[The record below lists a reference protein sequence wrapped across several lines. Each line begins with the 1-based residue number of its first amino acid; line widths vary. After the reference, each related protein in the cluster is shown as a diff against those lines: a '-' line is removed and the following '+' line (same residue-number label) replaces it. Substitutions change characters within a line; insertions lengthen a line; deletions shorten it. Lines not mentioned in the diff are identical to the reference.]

1 MADDKSLLED
11 ILEVRKKRFKDALF
25 DNDDSQISKNNFVR
39 KNENKNK
46 IDMDDKYM
54 DLKNKKINE
63 IDEKVKTNNGKI
75 TKLEKIREQ
84 RAKRERLEKGFI
96 QPKKSENIIKDNQ
109 NTENLKKIE
118 KTQEKT
124 AKLKNQNENIN
135 LSKNSDKSIKA
146 VADSTKTVNTAQK
159 EKAAKETDR
168 NSIIKNFF
176 KNRKNKKLS
185 FTPYIRTEVD
195 VRSVMKDVIIS
206 LIPAIIAA
214 SLVYGAKALL
224 VIVTSIFSAVV
235 TEKLF
240 SRIFL
245 NDKDSVHDLS
255 AVITGILMALTLA
268 PLTSLPVV
276 AFGASMAIIFGKL
289 MYGGIGKNVLN
300 PAVVGREFMT
310 VFFPAAMSS
319 GTIWFSQETLRLS
332 KVNFFVNFQKTP
344 IMSYL
349 DELLLT
355 SSGSLGSYS
364 AFALILGGLYLLL
377 KNRISWHIPV
387 TLFATSFIATM
398 ILKDGISV
406 SMGGLLL
413 TGIFMATDMPTSPSF
428 AGGKI
433 YYGIML
439 GVVIVLLSVLGV
451 KNETLSYVLLILN
464 PFTRFINKVF
474 RPVVFGYDVKE
485 EVVKQVGKAILLT
498 FGIIVFALIFI
509 GLHKIGAIP
518 YLVYLYIL
526 VLTLQLIR
534 SDRNKN
540 LSK

>member
-1 MADDKSLLED
+1 MTDEKTLLEE
-11 ILEVRKKRFKDALF
+11 ILDVRKKIKNGLL
-25 DNDDSQISKNNFVR
+25 DNDDTVHHSET
-39 KNENKNK
+39 EN
-46 IDMDDKYM
+46 
-54 DLKNKKINE
+54 LPKKRNINQQNLH
-63 IDEKVKTNNGKI
+63 NNGKI
-75 TKLEKIREQ
+75 IKLEKTRNEKT
-84 RAKRERLEKGFI
+84 KRETIKKEVNEKAENEE
-96 QPKKSENIIKDNQ
+96 KKNI
-109 NTENLKKIE
+109 KKI
-118 KTQEKT
+118 
-124 AKLKNQNENIN
+124 KNTN
-135 LSKNSDKSIKA
+135 LSKPKVYEKSNILNEKNLGKQDEKIKRR
-146 VADSTKTVNTAQK
+146 K
-159 EKAAKETDR
+159 
-168 NSIIKNFF
+168 IIRTFF
-176 KNRKNKKLS
+176 KKREMKKMS
-185 FTPYIRTEVD
+185 FNPFVRTDVEVRD
-195 VRSVMKDVIIS
+195 VMKDVIIS
-206 LIPAIIAA
+206 LFPAIIAA
-214 SLVYGAKALL
+214 GLVYGLTALL
-224 VIVTSIFSAVV
+224 VIVTSIFSAVI

-245 NDKDSVHDLS
+245 NDKDSAHDLS

-300 PAVVGREFMT
+300 PAIVGREFMT

-319 GTIWFSQETLRLS
+319 GTIWFSQEALRLS
-332 KVNFFVNFQKTP
+332 KINFFVNFQKTP

-387 TLFATSFIATM
+387 TLFVTSFIAAM
-398 ILKDGISV
+398 VLKDGISV

-464 PFTRFINKVF
+464 PFTRYINKVF
-474 RPVVFGYDVKE
+474 RPVVFGYEVKE
-485 EVVKQVGKAILLT
+485 EVVKQVGKGILLT
-498 FGIIVFALIFI
+498 LVIIVFALIFI

-534 SDRNKN
+534 SDRNKKGN
-540 LSK
+540 

>member
-1 MADDKSLLED
+1 MTDEKTLLEE
-11 ILEVRKKRFKDALF
+11 ILDVRKKIKNGLL
-25 DNDDSQISKNNFVR
+25 DNDDTVHPSET
-39 KNENKNK
+39 ENL
-46 IDMDDKYM
+46 
-54 DLKNKKINE
+54 LKKRDTNQQNLY
-63 IDEKVKTNNGKI
+63 NNGKI
-75 TKLEKIREQ
+75 IKLEKTRNEKT
-84 RAKRERLEKGFI
+84 KRETIKKEVNEKA
-96 QPKKSENIIKDNQ
+96 ENEEK
-109 NTENLKKIE
+109 KKI
-118 KTQEKT
+118 
-124 AKLKNQNENIN
+124 KNTN
-135 LSKNSDKSIKA
+135 LSKPKVYEKSNILNEKSLGKQDEKIKRR
-146 VADSTKTVNTAQK
+146 
-159 EKAAKETDR
+159 E
-168 NSIIKNFF
+168 IIRNFF
-176 KNRKNKKLS
+176 KKREKKKMS
-185 FTPYIRTEVD
+185 FNPFVRTDVEVRD
-195 VRSVMKDVIIS
+195 VMKDVIIA
-206 LIPAIIAA
+206 LFPAIIAA
-214 SLVYGAKALL
+214 GLVYGLTALL
-224 VIVTSIFSAVV
+224 VIVTSIFSAVI

-245 NDKDSVHDLS
+245 NDKDSALDLS

-319 GTIWFSQETLRLS
+319 GTIWFSQEALRLS
-332 KVNFFVNFQKTP
+332 KINFFVNFQKTP

-364 AFALILGGLYLLL
+364 VFALIMGGLYLLL

-428 AGGKI
+428 GGGKI

-485 EVVKQVGKAILLT
+485 EVVKQVGKAIILT
-498 FGIIVFALIFI
+498 LGIIVFALIFI

-534 SDRNKN
+534 SDRNK
-540 LSK
+540 KFK

>member
-11 ILEVRKKRFKDALF
+11 ILNVRKKRFKDALF
-25 DNDDSQISKNNFVR
+25 DNDGSQISKNNFVSE
-39 KNENKNK
+39 NENKNK

-54 DLKNKKINE
+54 DLKNKKTNE
-63 IDEKVKTNNGKI
+63 INEKVKTNSGKI
-75 TKLEKIREQ
+75 IKLEKIREQ
-84 RAKRERLEKGFI
+84 KAKRERLEKGFI
-96 QPKKSENIIKDNQ
+96 QPKESENVNKDNQ

-124 AKLKNQNENIN
+124 AKLNNQNENAN
-135 LSKNSDKSIKA
+135 LRKNSDKSVKT
-146 VADSTKTVNTAQK
+146 DTKTVNTAQK
-159 EKAAKETDR
+159 EKAAKKTDR

-195 VRSVMKDVIIS
+195 IRSVMKDVIIS
-206 LIPAIIAA
+206 LIPAIVAA

-245 NDKDSVHDLS
+245 NDKDSAHDLS

-276 AFGASMAIIFGKL
+276 AFGAGMAIIFGKL

-319 GTIWFSQETLRLS
+319 GTIWFSQEALRLS
-332 KVNFFVNFQKTP
+332 KINFFVNFQKTP

-364 AFALILGGLYLLL
+364 AFALVLGGLYLLL

-387 TLFATSFIATM
+387 TLFVTSFIATM
-398 ILKDGISV
+398 VLKDGISV
-406 SMGGLLL
+406 STGGLLL
-413 TGIFMATDMPTSPSF
+413 IGIFMATDMPTSPSF

-439 GVVIVLLSVLGV
+439 GVVIALLSVLGV

-485 EVVKQVGKAILLT
+485 EVVKQGGKAILLT
-498 FGIIVFALIFI
+498 LGIIVFALIFI

-534 SDRNKN
+534 SDRNKKGN
-540 LSK
+540 

>member
-11 ILEVRKKRFKDALF
+11 ILNVRKKRFKDALF
-25 DNDDSQISKNNFVR
+25 DNDGSQISKNNFVSE
-39 KNENKNK
+39 NENKNK

-54 DLKNKKINE
+54 DLKNKKTNE
-63 IDEKVKTNNGKI
+63 INEKVKTNSGKI
-75 TKLEKIREQ
+75 IKLEKIREQ
-84 RAKRERLEKGFI
+84 KAKRERLEKGFI
-96 QPKKSENIIKDNQ
+96 RPKESENVNKYNQ

-124 AKLKNQNENIN
+124 AKLNNQNENVN
-135 LSKNSDKSIKA
+135 LRKNSDKPVKT
-146 VADSTKTVNTAQK
+146 DTKTVNTAQK
-159 EKAAKETDR
+159 EKADKKTDR

-195 VRSVMKDVIIS
+195 IRSVMKDVIIS
-206 LIPAIIAA
+206 LIPAIVAA
-214 SLVYGAKALL
+214 FLVYGAKALL

-245 NDKDSVHDLS
+245 NDKDSAHDLS

-276 AFGASMAIIFGKL
+276 AFGAAMAIIFGKL

-319 GTIWFSQETLRLS
+319 GTIWFSQEALRLS
-332 KVNFFVNFQKTP
+332 KINFFVNFQKTP

-387 TLFATSFIATM
+387 TLFATSFIAAM
-398 ILKDGISV
+398 VLKDGISV
-406 SMGGLLL
+406 STGGLLL

-439 GVVIVLLSVLGV
+439 GVVIALLSVLGV

-485 EVVKQVGKAILLT
+485 EVVKQGGKAILLT
-498 FGIIVFALIFI
+498 LGIIVFALIFI

-534 SDRNKN
+534 SDRNKKGN
-540 LSK
+540 

>member
-1 MADDKSLLED
+1 MTDEKTLLEE
-11 ILEVRKKRFKDALF
+11 ILDVRKKIKNGLL
-25 DNDDSQISKNNFVR
+25 DNDDTVHHSET
-39 KNENKNK
+39 EN
-46 IDMDDKYM
+46 
-54 DLKNKKINE
+54 LPKKRNINQQNLH
-63 IDEKVKTNNGKI
+63 NNGKI
-75 TKLEKIREQ
+75 IKLEKTRNEKI
-84 RAKRERLEKGFI
+84 KREAVKKVENEKKKNI
-96 QPKKSENIIKDNQ
+96 KTTINTKNTNLNKPKV
-109 NTENLKKIE
+109 
-118 KTQEKT
+118 QEKSNI
-124 AKLKNQNENIN
+124 LNEKNLGKQDE
-135 LSKNSDKSIKA
+135 KIKRR
-146 VADSTKTVNTAQK
+146 
-159 EKAAKETDR
+159 E
-168 NSIIKNFF
+168 IIRNFF
-176 KNRKNKKLS
+176 KKREMKKMS
-185 FTPYIRTEVD
+185 FNPFVRTDVEVRD
-195 VRSVMKDVIIS
+195 VMKDVIIS
-206 LIPAIIAA
+206 LFPAIIAA
-214 SLVYGAKALL
+214 GLVYGLTALL
-224 VIVTSIFSAVV
+224 VIVTSIFSAVI

-245 NDKDSVHDLS
+245 NDKNSAHDLS

-319 GTIWFSQETLRLS
+319 GTIWFSQEALRLS
-332 KVNFFVNFQKTP
+332 KINFFVNFQKTP

-464 PFTRFINKVF
+464 PFTRYINKVF
-474 RPVVFGYDVKE
+474 RPVVFGYEVKE
-485 EVVKQVGKAILLT
+485 EVVKQVGKGILLT
-498 FGIIVFALIFI
+498 LGIIVFALIFI

-534 SDRNKN
+534 SDRNK
-540 LSK
+540 KFK

>member
-1 MADDKSLLED
+1 MTDEKTLLEE
-11 ILEVRKKRFKDALF
+11 ILDVRKKIKNGLL
-25 DNDDSQISKNNFVR
+25 DNDDTVHPSET
-39 KNENKNK
+39 ENL
-46 IDMDDKYM
+46 
-54 DLKNKKINE
+54 LKKRDTNQQNLY
-63 IDEKVKTNNGKI
+63 NNGKI
-75 TKLEKIREQ
+75 IKLEKTRNEKT
-84 RAKRERLEKGFI
+84 KRETIKKEVNEKA
-96 QPKKSENIIKDNQ
+96 ENEEK
-109 NTENLKKIE
+109 KKI
-118 KTQEKT
+118 
-124 AKLKNQNENIN
+124 KNTN
-135 LSKNSDKSIKA
+135 LSKPKVYEKSNILNEKNLGKQDEKIKRR
-146 VADSTKTVNTAQK
+146 
-159 EKAAKETDR
+159 E
-168 NSIIKNFF
+168 IIRNFF
-176 KNRKNKKLS
+176 KKREKKKMS
-185 FTPYIRTEVD
+185 FNPFVRTDVEVRD
-195 VRSVMKDVIIS
+195 VMKDVIIA
-206 LIPAIIAA
+206 LFPAIIAA
-214 SLVYGAKALL
+214 GLVYGLTALL
-224 VIVTSIFSAVV
+224 VIVTSIFSAVI

-245 NDKDSVHDLS
+245 NDKDSALDLS

-319 GTIWFSQETLRLS
+319 GTIWFSQEALRLS
-332 KVNFFVNFQKTP
+332 KINFFVNFQKTP

-364 AFALILGGLYLLL
+364 VFALIMGGLYLLL

-428 AGGKI
+428 GGGKI

-485 EVVKQVGKAILLT
+485 EVVKQVGKAIILT
-498 FGIIVFALIFI
+498 LGIIVFALIFI

-534 SDRNKN
+534 SDRNKKGN
-540 LSK
+540 

>member
-1 MADDKSLLED
+1 MTDEKTLLEE
-11 ILEVRKKRFKDALF
+11 ILDVRKKIKNGLL
-25 DNDDSQISKNNFVR
+25 DNDDAVHPSKT
-39 KNENKNK
+39 ENL
-46 IDMDDKYM
+46 
-54 DLKNKKINE
+54 LKKRYTNQQNLY
-63 IDEKVKTNNGKI
+63 NNGKI
-75 TKLEKIREQ
+75 IKLEKIRNEKT
-84 RAKRERLEKGFI
+84 KRETIKKEVNEKAENEE
-96 QPKKSENIIKDNQ
+96 KKNI
-109 NTENLKKIE
+109 KKI
-118 KTQEKT
+118 
-124 AKLKNQNENIN
+124 KNTN
-135 LSKNSDKSIKA
+135 LSKPKVYEKSNILNEKNLGKQDEKIKRR
-146 VADSTKTVNTAQK
+146 K
-159 EKAAKETDR
+159 
-168 NSIIKNFF
+168 IIRTFF
-176 KNRKNKKLS
+176 KKREMKKMS
-185 FTPYIRTEVD
+185 FNPFVRTDVEVRD
-195 VRSVMKDVIIS
+195 VMKDVIIS
-206 LIPAIIAA
+206 LFPAIIAA
-214 SLVYGAKALL
+214 GLVYGLTALL
-224 VIVTSIFSAVV
+224 VIVTSIFSAVI

-245 NDKDSVHDLS
+245 NDKDSAHDLS

-310 VFFPAAMSS
+310 VFFPATMSS
-319 GTIWFSQETLRLS
+319 GTIWFSQEALRLS
-332 KVNFFVNFQKTP
+332 KINFFVNFQKTP

-428 AGGKI
+428 AAGKI

-485 EVVKQVGKAILLT
+485 EVVKQGGKAIVLT
-498 FGIIVFALIFI
+498 LGIIVFALIFI

-534 SDRNKN
+534 SDRNKKGN
-540 LSK
+540 

>member
-1 MADDKSLLED
+1 MTDEKTLLEE
-11 ILEVRKKRFKDALF
+11 ILDVRKKIKNGLL
-25 DNDDSQISKNNFVR
+25 DNDDTVHHSET
-39 KNENKNK
+39 EN
-46 IDMDDKYM
+46 
-54 DLKNKKINE
+54 LPKKRNINQQNLH
-63 IDEKVKTNNGKI
+63 NNGKI
-75 TKLEKIREQ
+75 IKLEKTRNEKT
-84 RAKRERLEKGFI
+84 KRETIKKEVNEKAENEE
-96 QPKKSENIIKDNQ
+96 KKNI
-109 NTENLKKIE
+109 KKI
-118 KTQEKT
+118 
-124 AKLKNQNENIN
+124 KNTN
-135 LSKNSDKSIKA
+135 LSKPKVYEKSNILNEKNLGKQDEKIKRR
-146 VADSTKTVNTAQK
+146 K
-159 EKAAKETDR
+159 
-168 NSIIKNFF
+168 IIRTFF
-176 KNRKNKKLS
+176 KKREMKKMS
-185 FTPYIRTEVD
+185 FNPFVRTDVEVRD
-195 VRSVMKDVIIS
+195 VMKDVIIS
-206 LIPAIIAA
+206 LFPAIIAA
-214 SLVYGAKALL
+214 GLVYGLTALL
-224 VIVTSIFSAVV
+224 VIVTSIFSAVI

-245 NDKDSVHDLS
+245 NDKDSAHDLS

-319 GTIWFSQETLRLS
+319 GTIWFSQEALRLS
-332 KVNFFVNFQKTP
+332 KINFFVNFQKTP

-428 AGGKI
+428 AAGKI
-433 YYGIML
+433 YYGIIL
-439 GVVIVLLSVLGV
+439 GVVIVLLSMLGV

-464 PFTRFINKVF
+464 PFTRYINKVF
-474 RPVVFGYDVKE
+474 RPVVFGYEVKE
-485 EVVKQVGKAILLT
+485 EVVKQVGKGILLT
-498 FGIIVFALIFI
+498 LVIIVFALIFI

-534 SDRNKN
+534 SDRNKKFN
-540 LSK
+540 

>member
-1 MADDKSLLED
+1 MTDEKTLLEE
-11 ILEVRKKRFKDALF
+11 ILDVRKKIKNGLL
-25 DNDDSQISKNNFVR
+25 DNDDTVHPSET
-39 KNENKNK
+39 ENL
-46 IDMDDKYM
+46 
-54 DLKNKKINE
+54 LKKRDTNQQNLY
-63 IDEKVKTNNGKI
+63 NNGKI
-75 TKLEKIREQ
+75 IKLEKTRNEKT
-84 RAKRERLEKGFI
+84 KRETIKKEVNEKAENEE
-96 QPKKSENIIKDNQ
+96 KKEIK
-109 NTENLKKIE
+109 NT
-118 KTQEKT
+118 
-124 AKLKNQNENIN
+124 N
-135 LSKNSDKSIKA
+135 LSKPKVYEKSNILNEKNLGKQDEKIKRR
-146 VADSTKTVNTAQK
+146 
-159 EKAAKETDR
+159 E
-168 NSIIKNFF
+168 IIRNFF
-176 KNRKNKKLS
+176 KKREKKKMS
-185 FTPYIRTEVD
+185 FNPFVRTDVEVRD
-195 VRSVMKDVIIS
+195 VMKDVIIA
-206 LIPAIIAA
+206 LFPAIIAA
-214 SLVYGAKALL
+214 GLVYGLTALL
-224 VIVTSIFSAVV
+224 VIVTSIFSAVI

-245 NDKDSVHDLS
+245 NDKDSALDLS

-319 GTIWFSQETLRLS
+319 GTIWFSQEALRLS
-332 KVNFFVNFQKTP
+332 KINFFVNFQKTP

-364 AFALILGGLYLLL
+364 VFALIMGGLYLLL

-428 AGGKI
+428 GGGKI
-433 YYGIML
+433 YYGIMV

-485 EVVKQVGKAILLT
+485 EVVKQVGKAIILT
-498 FGIIVFALIFI
+498 LGIIVFALIFI

-534 SDRNKN
+534 SDRNK
-540 LSK
+540 KFK

>member
-11 ILEVRKKRFKDALF
+11 ILNVRKKRFKDALF
-25 DNDDSQISKNNFVR
+25 DNDGSQISKNNFVSE
-39 KNENKNK
+39 NENKNK

-54 DLKNKKINE
+54 DLKNKKTNE
-63 IDEKVKTNNGKI
+63 INEKVKTNSGKI
-75 TKLEKIREQ
+75 IKLEKIREQ
-84 RAKRERLEKGFI
+84 KAKRERLEKGFI
-96 QPKKSENIIKDNQ
+96 QPKESENVNKDNQ

-124 AKLKNQNENIN
+124 AKLNNQNENAN
-135 LSKNSDKSIKA
+135 LRKNSDKSVKT
-146 VADSTKTVNTAQK
+146 DTKTVNTAQK
-159 EKAAKETDR
+159 EKAAKKTDR

-195 VRSVMKDVIIS
+195 IRSVMKDVIIS
-206 LIPAIIAA
+206 LIPAIVAA

-240 SRIFL
+240 SIIFL
-245 NDKDSVHDLS
+245 NDKDSAHDLS

-276 AFGASMAIIFGKL
+276 AFGAGMAIIFGKL

-310 VFFPAAMSS
+310 VFFPVAMSS
-319 GTIWFSQETLRLS
+319 GTIWFSQEALRLS
-332 KVNFFVNFQKTP
+332 KINFFVNFQKTP

-387 TLFATSFIATM
+387 TLFATSFIAAM
-398 ILKDGISV
+398 VLKDGISV
-406 SMGGLLL
+406 STGGLLL

-439 GVVIVLLSVLGV
+439 GVVIALLSVLGV

-485 EVVKQVGKAILLT
+485 EVVKQGGKAILLT
-498 FGIIVFALIFI
+498 LGIIVFALIFI

-534 SDRNKN
+534 SDRNKKFN
-540 LSK
+540 

>member
-1 MADDKSLLED
+1 MTDEKTLLEE
-11 ILEVRKKRFKDALF
+11 ILDVRKKIKNGLL
-25 DNDDSQISKNNFVR
+25 DNDDTVHHSET
-39 KNENKNK
+39 EN
-46 IDMDDKYM
+46 
-54 DLKNKKINE
+54 LPKKRNINQQNLH
-63 IDEKVKTNNGKI
+63 NNGKI
-75 TKLEKIREQ
+75 IKLEKTRNEKT
-84 RAKRERLEKGFI
+84 KRETIKKEVNEKAENEE
-96 QPKKSENIIKDNQ
+96 KKNI
-109 NTENLKKIE
+109 KKI
-118 KTQEKT
+118 
-124 AKLKNQNENIN
+124 KNTN
-135 LSKNSDKSIKA
+135 LSKPKVYEKSNILNEKNLGKQDEKIKRR
-146 VADSTKTVNTAQK
+146 K
-159 EKAAKETDR
+159 
-168 NSIIKNFF
+168 IIRTFF
-176 KNRKNKKLS
+176 KKREMKKMS
-185 FTPYIRTEVD
+185 FNPFVRTDVEVRD
-195 VRSVMKDVIIS
+195 VMKDVIIS
-206 LIPAIIAA
+206 LFPAIIAA
-214 SLVYGAKALL
+214 GLVYGLTALL
-224 VIVTSIFSAVV
+224 VIVTSIFSAVI

-245 NDKDSVHDLS
+245 NDKDSAHDLS

-300 PAVVGREFMT
+300 PAIVGREFMT

-319 GTIWFSQETLRLS
+319 GTIWFSQEALRLS
-332 KVNFFVNFQKTP
+332 KINFFVNFQKTP

-364 AFALILGGLYLLL
+364 PFALILGGLYLLL

-428 AGGKI
+428 AAGKI
-433 YYGIML
+433 YYGIIL
-439 GVVIVLLSVLGV
+439 GVVIVLLSMLGV

-464 PFTRFINKVF
+464 PFTKYINKVF
-474 RPVVFGYDVKE
+474 RPVVFGYEVKE
-485 EVVKQVGKAILLT
+485 EVVKQVGKGILLT
-498 FGIIVFALIFI
+498 LGIIVFALIFI

-526 VLTLQLIR
+526 ILTLQLIR
-534 SDRNKN
+534 SDRNK
-540 LSK
+540 KFK

>member
-1 MADDKSLLED
+1 MTDEKTLLEE
-11 ILEVRKKRFKDALF
+11 ILDVRKKIKNGLL
-25 DNDDSQISKNNFVR
+25 DNDDTVHHSET
-39 KNENKNK
+39 EN
-46 IDMDDKYM
+46 
-54 DLKNKKINE
+54 LPKKRNINQQNLH
-63 IDEKVKTNNGKI
+63 NNGKI
-75 TKLEKIREQ
+75 IKLEKTRNEKT
-84 RAKRERLEKGFI
+84 KRETIKKEVNEKA
-96 QPKKSENIIKDNQ
+96 ENEEK
-109 NTENLKKIE
+109 KKI
-118 KTQEKT
+118 
-124 AKLKNQNENIN
+124 KNTN
-135 LSKNSDKSIKA
+135 LSKPKVYEKSNILNEKNLGKQDEKIKRR
-146 VADSTKTVNTAQK
+146 
-159 EKAAKETDR
+159 E
-168 NSIIKNFF
+168 IIRNFF
-176 KNRKNKKLS
+176 KKREKKKMS
-185 FTPYIRTEVD
+185 FNPFVRTDVEVRD
-195 VRSVMKDVIIS
+195 VMKDVIIS
-206 LIPAIIAA
+206 LFPAIIAA
-214 SLVYGAKALL
+214 GLVYGLTALL
-224 VIVTSIFSAVV
+224 VIVTSIFSAVI

-245 NDKDSVHDLS
+245 NDKDSAHDLS

-310 VFFPAAMSS
+310 VFFPATMSS
-319 GTIWFSQETLRLS
+319 GTIWFSQEALRLS
-332 KVNFFVNFQKTP
+332 KINFFVNFQKTP

-428 AGGKI
+428 GGGKI

-485 EVVKQVGKAILLT
+485 EVVKQVGKAIILT
-498 FGIIVFALIFI
+498 LGIIVFALIFI

-534 SDRNKN
+534 SDRNK
-540 LSK
+540 KFK

>member
-1 MADDKSLLED
+1 MTDEKTLLEE
-11 ILEVRKKRFKDALF
+11 ILDVRKKIKNGLL
-25 DNDDSQISKNNFVR
+25 DNDDTVHHSET
-39 KNENKNK
+39 EN
-46 IDMDDKYM
+46 
-54 DLKNKKINE
+54 LPKKRNINQQNLQ
-63 IDEKVKTNNGKI
+63 NNGKI
-75 TKLEKIREQ
+75 IKLEKTRNEKT
-84 RAKRERLEKGFI
+84 KRETIKKEVNEKAENEE
-96 QPKKSENIIKDNQ
+96 KKNI
-109 NTENLKKIE
+109 KKI
-118 KTQEKT
+118 
-124 AKLKNQNENIN
+124 KNTN
-135 LSKNSDKSIKA
+135 LSKPKVYEKSNILNEKNLGKQDEKIKRR
-146 VADSTKTVNTAQK
+146 K
-159 EKAAKETDR
+159 
-168 NSIIKNFF
+168 IIRTFF
-176 KNRKNKKLS
+176 KKREMKKMS
-185 FTPYIRTEVD
+185 FNPFVRTDVEVRD
-195 VRSVMKDVIIS
+195 VMKDVIIS
-206 LIPAIIAA
+206 LFPAIIAA
-214 SLVYGAKALL
+214 GLVYGLTALL
-224 VIVTSIFSAVV
+224 VIVTSIFSAVI

-245 NDKDSVHDLS
+245 NDKDSAHDLS

-319 GTIWFSQETLRLS
+319 GTIWFSQEALRLS
-332 KVNFFVNFQKTP
+332 KINFFVNFQKTP

-428 AGGKI
+428 AAGKI
-433 YYGIML
+433 YYGIIL
-439 GVVIVLLSVLGV
+439 GVVIVLLSMLGV

-464 PFTRFINKVF
+464 PFTRYINKVF
-474 RPVVFGYDVKE
+474 RPVVFGYEVKE
-485 EVVKQVGKAILLT
+485 EVVKQVGKGILLT
-498 FGIIVFALIFI
+498 LVIIVFALIFI

-534 SDRNKN
+534 SDRNK
-540 LSK
+540 KFK

>member
-1 MADDKSLLED
+1 MTDEKTLLEE
-11 ILEVRKKRFKDALF
+11 ILDVRKKIKNGFL
-25 DNDDSQISKNNFVR
+25 DNDDTVHHSET
-39 KNENKNK
+39 EN
-46 IDMDDKYM
+46 
-54 DLKNKKINE
+54 LPKKRNINQQNLH
-63 IDEKVKTNNGKI
+63 NNGKI
-75 TKLEKIREQ
+75 IKLEKTRNEKT
-84 RAKRERLEKGFI
+84 KRETIKKEVNEKAENEE
-96 QPKKSENIIKDNQ
+96 KKNI
-109 NTENLKKIE
+109 KKI
-118 KTQEKT
+118 
-124 AKLKNQNENIN
+124 KNTN
-135 LSKNSDKSIKA
+135 LSKPKVYEKSNILNEKNLGKQDEKIKRR
-146 VADSTKTVNTAQK
+146 K
-159 EKAAKETDR
+159 
-168 NSIIKNFF
+168 IIRTFF
-176 KNRKNKKLS
+176 KKREMKKMS
-185 FTPYIRTEVD
+185 FNPFVRTDVEVRD
-195 VRSVMKDVIIS
+195 VMKDVIIS
-206 LIPAIIAA
+206 LFPAIIAA
-214 SLVYGAKALL
+214 GLVYGLTALL
-224 VIVTSIFSAVV
+224 VIVTSIFSAVI

-245 NDKDSVHDLS
+245 NDKDSAHDLS

-300 PAVVGREFMT
+300 PAIVGREFMT

-319 GTIWFSQETLRLS
+319 GTIWFSQEALRLS
-332 KVNFFVNFQKTP
+332 KINFFVNFQKIP

-364 AFALILGGLYLLL
+364 PFALILGGLYLLL

-428 AGGKI
+428 AAGKI
-433 YYGIML
+433 YYGIIL
-439 GVVIVLLSVLGV
+439 GVVIVLLSMLGV

-464 PFTRFINKVF
+464 PFTRYINKVF
-474 RPVVFGYDVKE
+474 RPVVFGYEVKE
-485 EVVKQVGKAILLT
+485 EVVKQVGKGILLT
-498 FGIIVFALIFI
+498 LVIIVFALIFI

-534 SDRNKN
+534 SDRNK
-540 LSK
+540 KFK

>member
-11 ILEVRKKRFKDALF
+11 ILNVRKKRFKDALF
-25 DNDDSQISKNNFVR
+25 DNDGSQISKNNFVSE
-39 KNENKNK
+39 NENKNK

-54 DLKNKKINE
+54 DLKNKKTNE
-63 IDEKVKTNNGKI
+63 INEKVKTNSGKI
-75 TKLEKIREQ
+75 IKLEKIREQ
-84 RAKRERLEKGFI
+84 KAKRERLEKGFI
-96 QPKKSENIIKDNQ
+96 QTKESENVNKDNQ

-124 AKLKNQNENIN
+124 AKLNNQNENVN
-135 LSKNSDKSIKA
+135 LRKNSDKSVKT
-146 VADSTKTVNTAQK
+146 DTKTVNTAQK
-159 EKAAKETDR
+159 EKAAKKTDR

-195 VRSVMKDVIIS
+195 IRSVMKDVIIS
-206 LIPAIIAA
+206 LIPAIVAA

-240 SRIFL
+240 SIIFL
-245 NDKDSVHDLS
+245 NDKDSAHDLS

-276 AFGASMAIIFGKL
+276 AFGAAMAIIFGKL

-319 GTIWFSQETLRLS
+319 GTIWFSQEALRPS
-332 KVNFFVNFQKTP
+332 KINFFVNFQKTP

-387 TLFATSFIATM
+387 TLFATSFIAAM
-398 ILKDGISV
+398 VLKDGISV
-406 SMGGLLL
+406 STGGLLL

-439 GVVIVLLSVLGV
+439 GVVIALLSVLGV

-485 EVVKQVGKAILLT
+485 EVVKQGGKAILLT
-498 FGIIVFALIFI
+498 LGIIVFALIFI

-534 SDRNKN
+534 SDRNKKFN
-540 LSK
+540 

>member
-11 ILEVRKKRFKDALF
+11 ILNVRKKRFKDALF
-25 DNDDSQISKNNFVR
+25 DNDGSQISKNNFVSEN
-39 KNENKNK
+39 KNKNK

-54 DLKNKKINE
+54 DLKNKKTNE
-63 IDEKVKTNNGKI
+63 INEKVKTNSGKI
-75 TKLEKIREQ
+75 IKLEKIREQ
-84 RAKRERLEKGFI
+84 KAKRERLEKGFI
-96 QPKKSENIIKDNQ
+96 QTKESENVNKDNQ

-124 AKLKNQNENIN
+124 AKLNNQNENVN
-135 LSKNSDKSIKA
+135 LRKNSDKSVKT
-146 VADSTKTVNTAQK
+146 DTKTVNTAQK
-159 EKAAKETDR
+159 EKAAKKTDR

-195 VRSVMKDVIIS
+195 IRSVMKDVIIS
-206 LIPAIIAA
+206 LIPAIVAA
-214 SLVYGAKALL
+214 FLVYGAKALL
-224 VIVTSIFSAVV
+224 VIVTSVFSAVV

-245 NDKDSVHDLS
+245 NDKDSAHDLS
-255 AVITGILMALTLA
+255 AIITGILMALTLA

-276 AFGASMAIIFGKL
+276 VFGAAMAIIFGKL

-319 GTIWFSQETLRLS
+319 GTIWFSQEALRLS
-332 KVNFFVNFQKTP
+332 KINFFVNFQKTP

-387 TLFATSFIATM
+387 TLFATSFIAAM
-398 ILKDGISV
+398 VLKDGISV
-406 SMGGLLL
+406 STGGLLL

-439 GVVIVLLSVLGV
+439 GVVIALLSVLGV

-474 RPVVFGYDVKE
+474 RPVVFRYDVKE
-485 EVVKQVGKAILLT
+485 EVVKQGGKAILLT
-498 FGIIVFALIFI
+498 LGIIVFALIFI

-534 SDRNKN
+534 SDRNKKGN
-540 LSK
+540 

>member
-1 MADDKSLLED
+1 MTDEKTLLEE
-11 ILEVRKKRFKDALF
+11 ILDVRKKIKNGLL
-25 DNDDSQISKNNFVR
+25 DNDDTVHPSET
-39 KNENKNK
+39 ENL
-46 IDMDDKYM
+46 
-54 DLKNKKINE
+54 LKKRDTNQQNLY
-63 IDEKVKTNNGKI
+63 NNGKI
-75 TKLEKIREQ
+75 IKLEKTRNEKT
-84 RAKRERLEKGFI
+84 KRETIKKEVNEKA
-96 QPKKSENIIKDNQ
+96 ENEEK
-109 NTENLKKIE
+109 KKI
-118 KTQEKT
+118 
-124 AKLKNQNENIN
+124 KNTN
-135 LSKNSDKSIKA
+135 LSKPKVYEKSNILNEKNLGKQDEKIKRR
-146 VADSTKTVNTAQK
+146 
-159 EKAAKETDR
+159 E
-168 NSIIKNFF
+168 IIRNFF
-176 KNRKNKKLS
+176 KKREKKKMS
-185 FTPYIRTEVD
+185 FNPFVRTDVEVRD
-195 VRSVMKDVIIS
+195 VMKDVIIA
-206 LIPAIIAA
+206 LFPAIIAA
-214 SLVYGAKALL
+214 GLVYGLTALL
-224 VIVTSIFSAVV
+224 VIVTSIFSAVI

-245 NDKDSVHDLS
+245 NDKDSAHDLS

-319 GTIWFSQETLRLS
+319 GTIWFSQEALRLS
-332 KVNFFVNFQKTP
+332 KINFFVNFQKTP

-364 AFALILGGLYLLL
+364 VFALIMGGLYLLL

-428 AGGKI
+428 GGGKI

-485 EVVKQVGKAILLT
+485 EVVKQVGKAIILT
-498 FGIIVFALIFI
+498 LGIIVFALIFI

-534 SDRNKN
+534 SDRNK
-540 LSK
+540 KFK

>member
-1 MADDKSLLED
+1 MTDEKTLLEE
-11 ILEVRKKRFKDALF
+11 ILDVRKKIKNGLL
-25 DNDDSQISKNNFVR
+25 DNDDAVHPSKT
-39 KNENKNK
+39 ENL
-46 IDMDDKYM
+46 
-54 DLKNKKINE
+54 LKKRYTNQQNLY
-63 IDEKVKTNNGKI
+63 NNGKI
-75 TKLEKIREQ
+75 IKLEKIRNEKT
-84 RAKRERLEKGFI
+84 KRETIKKEVNEKA
-96 QPKKSENIIKDNQ
+96 ENEEK
-109 NTENLKKIE
+109 KKI
-118 KTQEKT
+118 
-124 AKLKNQNENIN
+124 KNTN
-135 LSKNSDKSIKA
+135 LSKPKVYEKSNILNEKNLGKQDEKIKR
-146 VADSTKTVNTAQK
+146 K
-159 EKAAKETDR
+159 E
-168 NSIIKNFF
+168 IIRNFF
-176 KNRKNKKLS
+176 KKREKKKMS
-185 FTPYIRTEVD
+185 FNPFVRTDVEVRD
-195 VRSVMKDVIIS
+195 VMKDVIIS
-206 LIPAIIAA
+206 LFPAIIAA
-214 SLVYGAKALL
+214 GLVYGLTALL
-224 VIVTSIFSAVV
+224 VIVTSIFSAVI

-245 NDKDSVHDLS
+245 NDKDSAHDLS

-319 GTIWFSQETLRLS
+319 GTIWFSQEALRLS

-364 AFALILGGLYLLL
+364 AFALIMGGLYLLL

-439 GVVIVLLSVLGV
+439 GVVIALLSVLGV

-485 EVVKQVGKAILLT
+485 EVVKQGGKAILLT
-498 FGIIVFALIFI
+498 LGIIVFALIFI

-534 SDRNKN
+534 SDRNKKFN
-540 LSK
+540 

>member
-1 MADDKSLLED
+1 MTDEKTLLEE
-11 ILEVRKKRFKDALF
+11 ILDVRKKIKNGLL
-25 DNDDSQISKNNFVR
+25 DNDDAVHPSKT
-39 KNENKNK
+39 ENL
-46 IDMDDKYM
+46 
-54 DLKNKKINE
+54 LKKRYTNQQNLY
-63 IDEKVKTNNGKI
+63 NNGKI
-75 TKLEKIREQ
+75 IKLEKIRNEKT
-84 RAKRERLEKGFI
+84 KRETIKKEVNEKA
-96 QPKKSENIIKDNQ
+96 ENEEK
-109 NTENLKKIE
+109 KKI
-118 KTQEKT
+118 
-124 AKLKNQNENIN
+124 KNTN
-135 LSKNSDKSIKA
+135 LSKPKVYEKSNILNEKNLGKQDEKIKR
-146 VADSTKTVNTAQK
+146 K
-159 EKAAKETDR
+159 E
-168 NSIIKNFF
+168 IIRNFF
-176 KNRKNKKLS
+176 KKREKKKMS
-185 FTPYIRTEVD
+185 FNPFVRTDVEVRD
-195 VRSVMKDVIIS
+195 VMKDVIIS
-206 LIPAIIAA
+206 LFPAIIAA
-214 SLVYGAKALL
+214 GLVYGLTALL
-224 VIVTSIFSAVV
+224 VIVTSIFSAVI

-245 NDKDSVHDLS
+245 NDKDSAHDLS

-319 GTIWFSQETLRLS
+319 GTIWFSQEALRLS

-364 AFALILGGLYLLL
+364 AFALIMGGLYLLL

-428 AGGKI
+428 GGGKI

-485 EVVKQVGKAILLT
+485 EVVKQGGKAILLT
-498 FGIIVFALIFI
+498 LGIIVFALIFI

-534 SDRNKN
+534 SDRNKKGN
-540 LSK
+540 

>member
-1 MADDKSLLED
+1 MTDEKTLLEE
-11 ILEVRKKRFKDALF
+11 ILDVRKKIKNGFL
-25 DNDDSQISKNNFVR
+25 DNDDTVHHSET
-39 KNENKNK
+39 EN
-46 IDMDDKYM
+46 
-54 DLKNKKINE
+54 LPKKRNINQQNLH
-63 IDEKVKTNNGKI
+63 NNGKI
-75 TKLEKIREQ
+75 IKLEKTRNEKT
-84 RAKRERLEKGFI
+84 KRETIKKEVNEKAENEE
-96 QPKKSENIIKDNQ
+96 KKNI
-109 NTENLKKIE
+109 KKI
-118 KTQEKT
+118 
-124 AKLKNQNENIN
+124 KNTN
-135 LSKNSDKSIKA
+135 LSKPKVYEKSNILNEKNLGKQDEKIKRR
-146 VADSTKTVNTAQK
+146 K
-159 EKAAKETDR
+159 
-168 NSIIKNFF
+168 IIRTFF
-176 KNRKNKKLS
+176 KKREMKKMS
-185 FTPYIRTEVD
+185 FNPFVRTDVEVRD
-195 VRSVMKDVIIS
+195 VMKDVIIS
-206 LIPAIIAA
+206 LFPAIIAA
-214 SLVYGAKALL
+214 GLVYGLTALL
-224 VIVTSIFSAVV
+224 VIVTSIFSAVI

-245 NDKDSVHDLS
+245 NDKDSAHDLS

-319 GTIWFSQETLRLS
+319 GTIWFSQEALRLS
-332 KVNFFVNFQKTP
+332 KINFFVNFQKTP

-439 GVVIVLLSVLGV
+439 GVVIVLLSMLGV

-464 PFTRFINKVF
+464 PFTRYINKVF
-474 RPVVFGYDVKE
+474 RPVVFGYEVKE
-485 EVVKQVGKAILLT
+485 EVVKQVGKGILLT
-498 FGIIVFALIFI
+498 LGIIVFALIFI

-534 SDRNKN
+534 SDRNKKFN
-540 LSK
+540 

>member
-1 MADDKSLLED
+1 MTDEKTLLEE
-11 ILEVRKKRFKDALF
+11 ILDVRKKIKNGLL
-25 DNDDSQISKNNFVR
+25 DNDDAVHPSKT
-39 KNENKNK
+39 ENL
-46 IDMDDKYM
+46 
-54 DLKNKKINE
+54 LKKRYTNQQNLY
-63 IDEKVKTNNGKI
+63 NNGKI
-75 TKLEKIREQ
+75 IKLEKIRNEKT
-84 RAKRERLEKGFI
+84 KRETIKKEVNEKA
-96 QPKKSENIIKDNQ
+96 ENEEK
-109 NTENLKKIE
+109 KKI
-118 KTQEKT
+118 
-124 AKLKNQNENIN
+124 KNTN
-135 LSKNSDKSIKA
+135 LSKPKVYEKSNILNEKNLGKQDEKIKR
-146 VADSTKTVNTAQK
+146 K
-159 EKAAKETDR
+159 E
-168 NSIIKNFF
+168 IIRNFF
-176 KNRKNKKLS
+176 KKREKKKMS
-185 FTPYIRTEVD
+185 FNPFVRTDVEVRD
-195 VRSVMKDVIIS
+195 VMKDVIIS
-206 LIPAIIAA
+206 LFPAIIAA
-214 SLVYGAKALL
+214 GLVYGLTALL
-224 VIVTSIFSAVV
+224 VIVTSIFSAVI

-245 NDKDSVHDLS
+245 NDKDSAHDLS

-300 PAVVGREFMT
+300 PAVVGSEFMT

-319 GTIWFSQETLRLS
+319 GTIWFSQEALRLS

-364 AFALILGGLYLLL
+364 VFALIMGGLYLLL

-428 AGGKI
+428 GGGKI

-485 EVVKQVGKAILLT
+485 EVVKQGGKAILLT
-498 FGIIVFALIFI
+498 LGIIVFALIFI

-534 SDRNKN
+534 SDRNKKGN
-540 LSK
+540 

>member
-11 ILEVRKKRFKDALF
+11 ILNVRKKRFKDALF
-25 DNDDSQISKNNFVR
+25 DNDGSQISKNNFVSE
-39 KNENKNK
+39 NENKNK

-54 DLKNKKINE
+54 DLKNKKTNE
-63 IDEKVKTNNGKI
+63 INEKVKTNSGKI
-75 TKLEKIREQ
+75 IKLEKIREQ
-84 RAKRERLEKGFI
+84 KAKRERLEKGFI
-96 QPKKSENIIKDNQ
+96 QTKESENVNKDNQ

-124 AKLKNQNENIN
+124 AKLNNQNENAN
-135 LSKNSDKSIKA
+135 LRKNSDKSVKT
-146 VADSTKTVNTAQK
+146 DTKTVNTAQK
-159 EKAAKETDR
+159 EKAAKKTDR

-195 VRSVMKDVIIS
+195 IRSVMKDVIIS
-206 LIPAIIAA
+206 LIPAIVAA

-240 SRIFL
+240 SIIFL
-245 NDKDSVHDLS
+245 NDKDSAHDLS

-276 AFGASMAIIFGKL
+276 AFGAAMAIIFGKL

-319 GTIWFSQETLRLS
+319 GTIWFSQEALRLS
-332 KVNFFVNFQKTP
+332 KINFFVNFQKTP

-387 TLFATSFIATM
+387 TLFAISFIAAM
-398 ILKDGISV
+398 VLKDGISV
-406 SMGGLLL
+406 STGGLLL

-439 GVVIVLLSVLGV
+439 GVVIALLSVLGV

-485 EVVKQVGKAILLT
+485 EVVKQGGKAILLT
-498 FGIIVFALIFI
+498 LGIIVFALIFI

-534 SDRNKN
+534 SDRNKKFN
-540 LSK
+540 

>member
-1 MADDKSLLED
+1 MTDEKTLLEE
-11 ILEVRKKRFKDALF
+11 ILDVRKKIKNGLL
-25 DNDDSQISKNNFVR
+25 DNDDTVHHSET
-39 KNENKNK
+39 ENL
-46 IDMDDKYM
+46 
-54 DLKNKKINE
+54 LKKRDTNQQNLY
-63 IDEKVKTNNGKI
+63 NNGKI
-75 TKLEKIREQ
+75 IKLEKTRNEKT
-84 RAKRERLEKGFI
+84 KRETIKKEVNEKAENEE
-96 QPKKSENIIKDNQ
+96 KKEIK
-109 NTENLKKIE
+109 NT
-118 KTQEKT
+118 
-124 AKLKNQNENIN
+124 N
-135 LSKNSDKSIKA
+135 LSKPKVYEKSNILNEKNLGKQDEKIKRR
-146 VADSTKTVNTAQK
+146 
-159 EKAAKETDR
+159 E
-168 NSIIKNFF
+168 IIRNFF
-176 KNRKNKKLS
+176 KKREKKKMS
-185 FTPYIRTEVD
+185 FNPFVRTDVEVRD
-195 VRSVMKDVIIS
+195 VMKDVIIA
-206 LIPAIIAA
+206 LFPAIIAA
-214 SLVYGAKALL
+214 GLVYGLTALL
-224 VIVTSIFSAVV
+224 VIVTSIFSAVI

-245 NDKDSVHDLS
+245 NDKDSAHDLS

-319 GTIWFSQETLRLS
+319 GTIWFSQEALRLS
-332 KVNFFVNFQKTP
+332 KINFFVNFQKTP

-364 AFALILGGLYLLL
+364 VFALIMGGLYLLL

-428 AGGKI
+428 GGGKI

-485 EVVKQVGKAILLT
+485 EVVKQVGKAIILT
-498 FGIIVFALIFI
+498 LGIIVFALIFI

-534 SDRNKN
+534 SDRNK
-540 LSK
+540 KFK

>member
-1 MADDKSLLED
+1 MTDEKTLLEE
-11 ILEVRKKRFKDALF
+11 ILDVRKKIKNGLL
-25 DNDDSQISKNNFVR
+25 DNDDTVHPSET
-39 KNENKNK
+39 EN
-46 IDMDDKYM
+46 
-54 DLKNKKINE
+54 LPKKRNINQQNLH
-63 IDEKVKTNNGKI
+63 NNGKI
-75 TKLEKIREQ
+75 IKLEKTRNEKT
-84 RAKRERLEKGFI
+84 KRETIKKEVNEKAENEE
-96 QPKKSENIIKDNQ
+96 KKNI
-109 NTENLKKIE
+109 KKI
-118 KTQEKT
+118 
-124 AKLKNQNENIN
+124 KNTN
-135 LSKNSDKSIKA
+135 LSKPKVYEKSNILNEKNLGKQDEKIKRR
-146 VADSTKTVNTAQK
+146 K
-159 EKAAKETDR
+159 
-168 NSIIKNFF
+168 IIRTFF
-176 KNRKNKKLS
+176 KKREMKKMS
-185 FTPYIRTEVD
+185 FNPFVRTDVEVRD
-195 VRSVMKDVIIS
+195 VMKDVIIS
-206 LIPAIIAA
+206 LFPAIIAA
-214 SLVYGAKALL
+214 GLVYGLTALL
-224 VIVTSIFSAVV
+224 VIVTSIFSAVI

-245 NDKDSVHDLS
+245 NDKDSAHDLS

-319 GTIWFSQETLRLS
+319 GTIWFSQEALRLS
-332 KVNFFVNFQKTP
+332 KINFFVNFQKTP

-428 AGGKI
+428 AAGKI
-433 YYGIML
+433 YYGIIL
-439 GVVIVLLSVLGV
+439 GVVIVLLSMLGV

-464 PFTRFINKVF
+464 PFTRYINKVF
-474 RPVVFGYDVKE
+474 RPVVFGYEVKE
-485 EVVKQVGKAILLT
+485 EVVKQVGKGILLT
-498 FGIIVFALIFI
+498 LVIIVFALIFI

-534 SDRNKN
+534 SDRNK
-540 LSK
+540 KFK

>member
-1 MADDKSLLED
+1 MTDEKTLLEE
-11 ILEVRKKRFKDALF
+11 ILDVRKKIKNGLL
-25 DNDDSQISKNNFVR
+25 DNDDTVHHSET
-39 KNENKNK
+39 EN
-46 IDMDDKYM
+46 
-54 DLKNKKINE
+54 LPKKRNINQQNLH
-63 IDEKVKTNNGKI
+63 NNGKI
-75 TKLEKIREQ
+75 IKLEKTRNEKT
-84 RAKRERLEKGFI
+84 KRETIKKEVNEKAENEE
-96 QPKKSENIIKDNQ
+96 KKNI
-109 NTENLKKIE
+109 KKI
-118 KTQEKT
+118 
-124 AKLKNQNENIN
+124 KNTN
-135 LSKNSDKSIKA
+135 LSKPKVYEKSNILNEKNLGKQDEKIKRR
-146 VADSTKTVNTAQK
+146 K
-159 EKAAKETDR
+159 
-168 NSIIKNFF
+168 IIRTFF
-176 KNRKNKKLS
+176 KKREMKKMS
-185 FTPYIRTEVD
+185 FNPFVRTDVEVRD
-195 VRSVMKDVIIS
+195 VMKDVIIS
-206 LIPAIIAA
+206 LFPAIIAA
-214 SLVYGAKALL
+214 GLVYGLTALL
-224 VIVTSIFSAVV
+224 VIVTSIFSAVM

-245 NDKDSVHDLS
+245 NDKDSAHDLS

-319 GTIWFSQETLRLS
+319 GTIWFSQEALRLS
-332 KVNFFVNFQKTP
+332 KINFFVNFQKTP

-439 GVVIVLLSVLGV
+439 GVVIVLLSMLGV

-464 PFTRFINKVF
+464 PFTRYINKVF
-474 RPVVFGYDVKE
+474 RPVVFGYEVKE
-485 EVVKQVGKAILLT
+485 EVVKQVGKGILLT
-498 FGIIVFALIFI
+498 LGIIVFALIFI

-534 SDRNKN
+534 SDRNK
-540 LSK
+540 KFK

>member
-11 ILEVRKKRFKDALF
+11 ILNVRKKRFKDALF
-25 DNDDSQISKNNFVR
+25 DNDGSQISKNNFVS

-54 DLKNKKINE
+54 DLKNKKTNE
-63 IDEKVKTNNGKI
+63 INEKVKTNSGKI
-75 TKLEKIREQ
+75 IKLEKIREQ
-84 RAKRERLEKGFI
+84 KAKRERLEKGFI
-96 QPKKSENIIKDNQ
+96 QPKESENVNKDNQ

-124 AKLKNQNENIN
+124 AKLNNQNENAN
-135 LSKNSDKSIKA
+135 LRKNSDKSVKT
-146 VADSTKTVNTAQK
+146 DTKTVNTAQK
-159 EKAAKETDR
+159 EKAAKKTDR

-195 VRSVMKDVIIS
+195 IRSVMKDVIIS
-206 LIPAIIAA
+206 LIPAVVVA

-240 SRIFL
+240 SIIFL
-245 NDKDSVHDLS
+245 NDKDSAHDLS

-276 AFGASMAIIFGKL
+276 AFGAGMAIIFGKL

-319 GTIWFSQETLRLS
+319 GTIWFSQEALRLS
-332 KVNFFVNFQKTP
+332 KINFFVNFQKTP

-387 TLFATSFIATM
+387 TLFATSFIAAM
-398 ILKDGISV
+398 VLKDGISV
-406 SMGGLLL
+406 STGGLLL

-439 GVVIVLLSVLGV
+439 GVVIALLSVLGV

-485 EVVKQVGKAILLT
+485 EVVKQGGKAILLT
-498 FGIIVFALIFI
+498 LGIIFFALIFI

-534 SDRNKN
+534 SDRNKKFN
-540 LSK
+540 

>member
-1 MADDKSLLED
+1 MTDEKTLLEE
-11 ILEVRKKRFKDALF
+11 ILDVRKKIKNGLL
-25 DNDDSQISKNNFVR
+25 DNDDTVHHSET
-39 KNENKNK
+39 EN
-46 IDMDDKYM
+46 
-54 DLKNKKINE
+54 LPKKRNINQQNLH
-63 IDEKVKTNNGKI
+63 NNGKI
-75 TKLEKIREQ
+75 IKLEKTRNEKT
-84 RAKRERLEKGFI
+84 KRETIKKEVNEKAENEE
-96 QPKKSENIIKDNQ
+96 KKNI
-109 NTENLKKIE
+109 KKI
-118 KTQEKT
+118 
-124 AKLKNQNENIN
+124 KNTN
-135 LSKNSDKSIKA
+135 LSKPKVYEKSNILNEKNLGKQDEKIKRR
-146 VADSTKTVNTAQK
+146 K
-159 EKAAKETDR
+159 
-168 NSIIKNFF
+168 IIRTFF
-176 KNRKNKKLS
+176 KKREMKKMS
-185 FTPYIRTEVD
+185 FNPFVRTDVEVRD
-195 VRSVMKDVIIS
+195 VMKDVIIS
-206 LIPAIIAA
+206 LFPAIIAA
-214 SLVYGAKALL
+214 GLVYGLTALL
-224 VIVTSIFSAVV
+224 VIVTSIFSAVI

-245 NDKDSVHDLS
+245 NDKDSAHDLS

-300 PAVVGREFMT
+300 PAIVGREFMT

-319 GTIWFSQETLRLS
+319 GTIWFSQEALRLS
-332 KVNFFVNFQKTP
+332 KINFFVNFQKIP

-364 AFALILGGLYLLL
+364 PFALILGGLYLLL

-428 AGGKI
+428 AAGKI
-433 YYGIML
+433 YYGIIL
-439 GVVIVLLSVLGV
+439 GVVIVLLSMLGV

-464 PFTRFINKVF
+464 PFTRYINKVF
-474 RPVVFGYDVKE
+474 RPVVFGYEVKE
-485 EVVKQVGKAILLT
+485 EVVKQVGKGILLT
-498 FGIIVFALIFI
+498 LVIIVFALIFI

-534 SDRNKN
+534 SDRNK
-540 LSK
+540 KFK

>member
-1 MADDKSLLED
+1 MTDEKTLLEE
-11 ILEVRKKRFKDALF
+11 ILDVRKKIKNGLL
-25 DNDDSQISKNNFVR
+25 DNDDTVHPSET
-39 KNENKNK
+39 ENL
-46 IDMDDKYM
+46 
-54 DLKNKKINE
+54 LKKRDTNQQNLY
-63 IDEKVKTNNGKI
+63 NNGKI
-75 TKLEKIREQ
+75 IKLEKTRNEKT
-84 RAKRERLEKGFI
+84 KRETIKKEVNEKA
-96 QPKKSENIIKDNQ
+96 ENEEK
-109 NTENLKKIE
+109 KKI
-118 KTQEKT
+118 
-124 AKLKNQNENIN
+124 KNTN
-135 LSKNSDKSIKA
+135 LSKPKVYEKSNILNEKNLGKQDEKIKRR
-146 VADSTKTVNTAQK
+146 
-159 EKAAKETDR
+159 E
-168 NSIIKNFF
+168 IIRNFF
-176 KNRKNKKLS
+176 KKREKKKMS
-185 FTPYIRTEVD
+185 FNPFVRTDVEVRD
-195 VRSVMKDVIIS
+195 VMKDVIIA
-206 LIPAIIAA
+206 LFPAIIAA
-214 SLVYGAKALL
+214 GLVYGLTALL
-224 VIVTSIFSAVV
+224 VIVTSIFSAVI

-245 NDKDSVHDLS
+245 NDKDSAHDLS

-268 PLTSLPVV
+268 PLTSLRVV

-319 GTIWFSQETLRLS
+319 GTIWFSQEALRLS
-332 KVNFFVNFQKTP
+332 KINFFVNFQKTP

-364 AFALILGGLYLLL
+364 VFALIMGGLYLLL

-428 AGGKI
+428 GGGKI

-485 EVVKQVGKAILLT
+485 EVVKQVGKAIILT
-498 FGIIVFALIFI
+498 LGIIVFALIFI

-534 SDRNKN
+534 SDRNK
-540 LSK
+540 KFK

>member
-1 MADDKSLLED
+1 MTDEKTLLEE
-11 ILEVRKKRFKDALF
+11 ILDVRKKIKNGLL
-25 DNDDSQISKNNFVR
+25 DNDDTVHPSET
-39 KNENKNK
+39 ENL
-46 IDMDDKYM
+46 
-54 DLKNKKINE
+54 LKKRDTNQQNLY
-63 IDEKVKTNNGKI
+63 NNGKI
-75 TKLEKIREQ
+75 IKLEKTRNEKT
-84 RAKRERLEKGFI
+84 KRETIKKEVNEKA
-96 QPKKSENIIKDNQ
+96 ENEEK
-109 NTENLKKIE
+109 KKI
-118 KTQEKT
+118 
-124 AKLKNQNENIN
+124 KNTN
-135 LSKNSDKSIKA
+135 LSKPKVYEKSNILNEKNLGKQDEKIKRR
-146 VADSTKTVNTAQK
+146 
-159 EKAAKETDR
+159 E
-168 NSIIKNFF
+168 IIRNFF
-176 KNRKNKKLS
+176 KKREKKKMS
-185 FTPYIRTEVD
+185 FNPFVRTDVEVRD
-195 VRSVMKDVIIS
+195 VMKDVIIA
-206 LIPAIIAA
+206 LFPAIIAA
-214 SLVYGAKALL
+214 GLVYGLTALL
-224 VIVTSIFSAVV
+224 VIVTSIFSAVI

-245 NDKDSVHDLS
+245 NDKDSALDLS

-319 GTIWFSQETLRLS
+319 GTIWFSQEALRLS
-332 KVNFFVNFQKTP
+332 KINFFVNFQKTP

-364 AFALILGGLYLLL
+364 VFALIMGGLYLLL

-439 GVVIVLLSVLGV
+439 GVVIALLSVLGV

-485 EVVKQVGKAILLT
+485 EVVKQGGKAILLT
-498 FGIIVFALIFI
+498 LGIIVFALIFI

-534 SDRNKN
+534 SDRNKKFN
-540 LSK
+540 

>member
-11 ILEVRKKRFKDALF
+11 ILNVRKKRFKDALF
-25 DNDDSQISKNNFVR
+25 DNDGSQISKNNFVSE
-39 KNENKNK
+39 NENKNK

-54 DLKNKKINE
+54 DLKNKKTNKIN
-63 IDEKVKTNNGKI
+63 EKVKTNSGKI
-75 TKLEKIREQ
+75 IKLEKIREQ
-84 RAKRERLEKGFI
+84 KAKRERLEKGFI
-96 QPKKSENIIKDNQ
+96 QTKESENVNKDNQ

-124 AKLKNQNENIN
+124 AKLNNQNENAN
-135 LSKNSDKSIKA
+135 LRKNSDKSVKT
-146 VADSTKTVNTAQK
+146 DTKTVNPAQK
-159 EKAAKETDR
+159 EKAAKKTDR

-195 VRSVMKDVIIS
+195 TRSVMKDVIIS
-206 LIPAIIAA
+206 LIPAIVAA

-240 SRIFL
+240 SIIFL
-245 NDKDSVHDLS
+245 NDKDSAHDLS

-319 GTIWFSQETLRLS
+319 GTIWFSQEALRLS
-332 KVNFFVNFQKTP
+332 KINFFVNFQKTP

-387 TLFATSFIATM
+387 TLFATSFIAAM
-398 ILKDGISV
+398 VLKDGISV
-406 SMGGLLL
+406 STGELLL

-439 GVVIVLLSVLGV
+439 GVVIALLSVLGV

-485 EVVKQVGKAILLT
+485 EVVKQGGKAILLT
-498 FGIIVFALIFI
+498 LGIIVFALIFI

-534 SDRNKN
+534 SDRNKKFN
-540 LSK
+540 

>member
-1 MADDKSLLED
+1 MTDEKTLLEE
-11 ILEVRKKRFKDALF
+11 ILDVRKKIKNGLL
-25 DNDDSQISKNNFVR
+25 DNDDTVHPSET
-39 KNENKNK
+39 ENL
-46 IDMDDKYM
+46 
-54 DLKNKKINE
+54 LKKRDTNQQNLY
-63 IDEKVKTNNGKI
+63 NNGKI
-75 TKLEKIREQ
+75 IKLEKTRNEKT
-84 RAKRERLEKGFI
+84 KRETIKKEVNEKAENEE
-96 QPKKSENIIKDNQ
+96 KKEIK
-109 NTENLKKIE
+109 NT
-118 KTQEKT
+118 
-124 AKLKNQNENIN
+124 N
-135 LSKNSDKSIKA
+135 LSKPKVYEKSNILNEKNLGKQDEKIKRR
-146 VADSTKTVNTAQK
+146 
-159 EKAAKETDR
+159 E
-168 NSIIKNFF
+168 IIRNFF
-176 KNRKNKKLS
+176 KKREKKKMS
-185 FTPYIRTEVD
+185 FNPFVRTDVEVRD
-195 VRSVMKDVIIS
+195 VMKDVIIA
-206 LIPAIIAA
+206 LFPAIIAA
-214 SLVYGAKALL
+214 GLVYGLTALL
-224 VIVTSIFSAVV
+224 VIVTSIFSAVI

-245 NDKDSVHDLS
+245 NDKDSALDLS

-319 GTIWFSQETLRLS
+319 GTIWFSQEALRLS
-332 KVNFFVNFQKTP
+332 KINFFVNFQKTP

-364 AFALILGGLYLLL
+364 VFALIMGGLYLLL

-413 TGIFMATDMPTSPSF
+413 TGIFMATDMPTSTSF
-428 AGGKI
+428 GGGKI
-433 YYGIML
+433 YYGIMV

-485 EVVKQVGKAILLT
+485 
-498 FGIIVFALIFI
+498 
-509 GLHKIGAIP
+509 
-518 YLVYLYIL
+518 
-526 VLTLQLIR
+526 
-534 SDRNKN
+534 
-540 LSK
+540 

>member
-1 MADDKSLLED
+1 MTDEKTLLEE
-11 ILEVRKKRFKDALF
+11 ILDVRKKIKNGLLG
-25 DNDDSQISKNNFVR
+25 NDDTVHHSET
-39 KNENKNK
+39 EN
-46 IDMDDKYM
+46 
-54 DLKNKKINE
+54 LPKKRNINQQNLH
-63 IDEKVKTNNGKI
+63 NNGKI
-75 TKLEKIREQ
+75 IKLEKTRNEKT
-84 RAKRERLEKGFI
+84 KRETIKKEVNEKA
-96 QPKKSENIIKDNQ
+96 ENEEK
-109 NTENLKKIE
+109 KKI
-118 KTQEKT
+118 
-124 AKLKNQNENIN
+124 KNTN
-135 LSKNSDKSIKA
+135 LSKPKVYEKSNILNEKNLGKQDEKIKRR
-146 VADSTKTVNTAQK
+146 K
-159 EKAAKETDR
+159 
-168 NSIIKNFF
+168 IIRTFF
-176 KNRKNKKLS
+176 KKREMKKMS
-185 FTPYIRTEVD
+185 FNPFVRTDVEVRD
-195 VRSVMKDVIIS
+195 VMKDVIIS
-206 LIPAIIAA
+206 LFPAIIAA
-214 SLVYGAKALL
+214 GLVYGLTALL
-224 VIVTSIFSAVV
+224 VIVTSIFSAVI

-245 NDKDSVHDLS
+245 NDKDSAHDLS

-319 GTIWFSQETLRLS
+319 GTIWFSQEALRLS
-332 KVNFFVNFQKTP
+332 KINFFVNFQKTP

-439 GVVIVLLSVLGV
+439 GVVIVLLSMLGV

-464 PFTRFINKVF
+464 PFTRYINKVF
-474 RPVVFGYDVKE
+474 RPVVFGYEVKE
-485 EVVKQVGKAILLT
+485 EVVKQVGKGILLT
-498 FGIIVFALIFI
+498 LVIIVLALIFI

-534 SDRNKN
+534 SDRNK
-540 LSK
+540 KFK

>member
-1 MADDKSLLED
+1 MTDEKTLLEE
-11 ILEVRKKRFKDALF
+11 ILDVRKKIKNGLL
-25 DNDDSQISKNNFVR
+25 DNDDTVHHSET
-39 KNENKNK
+39 EN
-46 IDMDDKYM
+46 
-54 DLKNKKINE
+54 LPKKRNINQQNLH
-63 IDEKVKTNNGKI
+63 NNGKI
-75 TKLEKIREQ
+75 IKLEKTRNEKT
-84 RAKRERLEKGFI
+84 KRETIKKEVNEEK
-96 QPKKSENIIKDNQ
+96 KNI
-109 NTENLKKIE
+109 KKI
-118 KTQEKT
+118 
-124 AKLKNQNENIN
+124 KNTN
-135 LSKNSDKSIKA
+135 LSKPKVYEKSNILNEKNLGKQDEKIKRR
-146 VADSTKTVNTAQK
+146 K
-159 EKAAKETDR
+159 
-168 NSIIKNFF
+168 IIRTFF
-176 KNRKNKKLS
+176 KKREMKKMS
-185 FTPYIRTEVD
+185 FNPFVRTDVEVRD
-195 VRSVMKDVIIS
+195 VMKDVIIS
-206 LIPAIIAA
+206 LFPAIIAA
-214 SLVYGAKALL
+214 GLVYGLTALL
-224 VIVTSIFSAVV
+224 VIVTSIFSAVI

-245 NDKDSVHDLS
+245 NDKDSAHDLS

-319 GTIWFSQETLRLS
+319 GTIWFSQEALRLS
-332 KVNFFVNFQKTP
+332 KINFFVNFQKTP

-428 AGGKI
+428 AAGKI
-433 YYGIML
+433 YYGIIL
-439 GVVIVLLSVLGV
+439 GVVIVLLSMLGV

-464 PFTRFINKVF
+464 PFTRYINKVF
-474 RPVVFGYDVKE
+474 RPVVFGYEVKE
-485 EVVKQVGKAILLT
+485 EVVKQVGKGILLT
-498 FGIIVFALIFI
+498 LVIIVFALIFI

-534 SDRNKN
+534 SDRNK
-540 LSK
+540 KFK